1 MAWTFLINLLTQVW
15 QICNTLKKKLNS
27 FDVWFLFS
35 FDLQI
40 ILTFPLILI
49 LQRFSSKFLRL
60 CPVLFWSTGGG
71 HGWRFIPSLILI
83 LTEFRSGLSQCWAC
97 SLRARLTFHPRASIN
112 QRLATVAPLLPPS
125 TSWGCADGDD
135 GNHGDE
141 DEAGDDDHDG
151 DGGLACPMNKEKS
164 GNDSKKPRTSS
175 DCTCSSGSN
184 ALLAL
189 RPTRPT
195 F

>member
-1 MAWTFLINLLTQVW
+1 MFEKYAIPWR
-15 QICNTLKKKLNS
+15 KKLNWV
-27 FDVWFLFS
+27 DVWFLCS

-40 ILTFPLILI
+40 ISTFPLNLI
-49 LQRFSSKFLRL
+49 LQSSSFLCL
-60 CPVLFWSTGGG
+60 CPVLIWPTGGG

-125 TSWGCADGDD
+125 TSWACADGDD
-135 GNHGDE
+135 GNHGDD

-175 DCTCSSGSN
+175 DCTCSYGSN